1 MFSAKNGKKII
12 LFFSDDKDES
22 SKKMQDEFI
31 ARADFVQNL
40 VKDFVLVNVSFS
52 EARFSEAEKAEVIIY
67 DTPDAPE
74 AEKNKAI
81 NFVNTLLD
89 DINLAR
95 IYNVGQT
102 PAFYVVS
109 EDGLVI
115 DVLPV
120 SADTTEARFMEMLGG
135 AQEKIAAFEGDMA
148 KIKKAR
154 GVEKAQAIDA
164 FFEKTPVDYRYFLT
178 GLCKSLVEADKK
190 NESGLVGKHLLVIA
204 NNKAV
209 DYFLDQNPTAA
220 SDEFIAVAEN
230 ELLLPDDRQQAYY
243 TAGYLLAQSG
253 SIQYGKIKDCFQKA
267 YDANPTSEYADKI
280 KEMVQLA
287 AEREA
292 EFEKMMKES
301 ESAANAPAPAPSEGA
316 NVPPA
321 TENAQ

>member
-1 MFSAKNGKKII
+1 M
-12 LFFSDDKDES
+12 
-22 SKKMQDEFI
+22 
-31 ARADFVQNL
+31 
-40 VKDFVLVNVSFS
+40 
-52 EARFSEAEKAEVIIY
+52 
-67 DTPDAPE
+67 
-74 AEKNKAI
+74 
-81 NFVNTLLD
+81 
-89 DINLAR
+89 
-95 IYNVGQT
+95 
-102 PAFYVVS
+102 
-109 EDGLVI
+109 
-115 DVLPV
+115 
-120 SADTTEARFMEMLGG
+120 
-135 AQEKIAAFEGDMA
+135 
-148 KIKKAR
+148 
-154 GVEKAQAIDA
+154 
-164 FFEKTPVDYRYFLT
+164 DYRYFLT

-220 SDEFIAVAEN
+220 SDEFIAVAEK
-230 ELLLPDDRQQAYY
+230 
-243 TAGYLLAQSG
+243 
-253 SIQYGKIKDCFQKA
+253 YGKIKDCFQKA